1 MYNERRK
8 MASLLDHLASDQVLT
23 EAFRWL
29 CATRAHYHHND
40 DVWHALSV
48 AQQPVERCRELMSR
62 LHKQGAAASRIGTY
76 VQRWACWVR
85 TGLGGL
91 WVEWG
96 CDSYVAMF
104 DCKT

>member
-48 AQQPVERCRELMSR
+48 AEQTVERCRELMSR
-62 LHKQGAAASRIGTY
+62 LYKQGAAASRIGAY
-76 VQRWACWVR
+76 LRRWERWVQA
-85 TGLGGL
+85 GLGGMR
-91 WVEWG
+91 VEAG
-96 CDSYVAMF
+96 RMSCMKLC